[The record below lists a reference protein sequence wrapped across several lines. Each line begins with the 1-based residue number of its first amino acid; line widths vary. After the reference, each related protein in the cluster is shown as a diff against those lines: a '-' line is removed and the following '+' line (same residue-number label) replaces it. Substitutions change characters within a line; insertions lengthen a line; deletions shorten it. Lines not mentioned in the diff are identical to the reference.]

1 MNKIG
6 IVISHG
12 AKSGGSFQWT
22 KNILQSLNSFATNRN
37 ILVLA
42 FILNDANIDKLHDS
56 YRNIKI
62 IKLHPLLIY
71 INNFI
76 ESLYF
81 RFPKFI
87 FFYKYLSPF
96 NIVASLYNIEI
107 MIFPT
112 ILSACYYRK
121 KFIFMFCDI
130 SHKYYPDFVE
140 LGGSKGIKTREIIFS
155 MGCAN
160 ATSIIVESEE
170 LKNEVSK
177 FYFVPKSKLFV
188 LYQTFSTSFSLLK
201 KAKDMT
207 LEVPL
212 KYIFYPAQLWEHKN
226 HKNLLY
232 ALKIIR
238 KKDPQISLVLT
249 GFSKLG
255 DQKIFELVSD
265 LGLYKYVRYLGYV
278 EDHQI
283 IELYKNAFALVMPT
297 YFGPTNIPTLE
308 AFFYGCPAVISDLPG
323 VKEQAQNAAVYFEPN
338 NPEDIAKKVLLL
350 NDIEYRNKM
359 IKEGYRRSKELS
371 FDKYYNKTF
380 QKILYKTL
388 NLEN

>member
-1 MNKIG
+1 M
-6 IVISHG
+6 VIECD
-12 AKSGGSFQWT
+12 
-22 KNILQSLNSFATNRN
+22 QS
-37 ILVLA
+37 
-42 FILNDANIDKLHDS
+42 
-56 YRNIKI
+56 
-62 IKLHPLLIY
+62 
-71 INNFI
+71 
-76 ESLYF
+76 
-81 RFPKFI
+81 
-87 FFYKYLSPF
+87 
-96 NIVASLYNIEI
+96 
-107 MIFPT
+107 
-112 ILSACYYRK
+112 
-121 KFIFMFCDI
+121 
-130 SHKYYPDFVE
+130 
-140 LGGSKGIKTREIIFS
+140 
-155 MGCAN
+155 
-160 ATSIIVESEE
+160 
-170 LKNEVSK
+170 
-177 FYFVPKSKLFV
+177 
-188 LYQTFSTSFSLLK
+188 
-201 KAKDMT
+201 
-207 LEVPL
+207 PL